1 MVTAIEMPLPPAA
14 PMMMSMAAMQAVAN
28 IEPEAH
34 ADLRELGRQLRVG
47 DVVFIRSGFYPFRK
61 VADTTMTWTNH
72 VGIVVAVKNGEPVIA
87 ESRVPISGKTTW
99 ARFVRRSAHG
109 RVALARLKEQPQSL
123 AGEDLLLAAQK
134 RYGILYDTGFNLHS
148 RRQFCSRYV
157 REVVLEATGVAL
169 GEVENFSHLLARNPQ
184 ADQRFWRVWYF
195 GAIPWRRETV
205 TPASL
210 LNDDKLDIYFD
221 GFATMTP

>member
-1 MVTAIEMPLPPAA
+1 MIPAIEMPLQPLTP
-14 PMMMSMAAMQAVAN
+14 MAAMQAVAN
-28 IEPEAH
+28 IEPDAH
-34 ADLRELGRQLRVG
+34 AGLRELGSQLRVG

-61 VADTTMTWTNH
+61 VADTTMSWTNH
-72 VGIVVAVKNGEPVIA
+72 VGIVVDVTQGEPVIA

-99 ARFVRRSAHG
+99 SRFVRRSAYG
-109 RVALARLKEQPQSL
+109 RVAVARLREQPQSL
-123 AGEDLLLAAQK
+123 TGEALLRAAQK
-134 RYGILYDTGFNLHS
+134 RYGILYDTGFDLHS

-157 REVVLEATGVAL
+157 REVMLEATGVEL
-169 GEVENFSHLLARNPQ
+169 GEVEQFSVLLARNPQ

-210 LNDDKLDIYFD
+210 LNDEKLTVYFD
-221 GFATMTP
+221 GYAK